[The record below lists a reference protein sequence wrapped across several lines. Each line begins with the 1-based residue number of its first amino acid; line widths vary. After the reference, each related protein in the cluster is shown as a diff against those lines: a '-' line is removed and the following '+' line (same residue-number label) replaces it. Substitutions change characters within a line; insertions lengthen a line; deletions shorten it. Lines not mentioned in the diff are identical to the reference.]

1 MIYKDIVHKT
11 FTEKIKFEKYIKS
24 KNDTV
29 DFINRSMRMDNWL
42 DWLQERNKDLE
53 YEWELEENYD

>member
-1 MIYKDIVHKT
+1 
-11 FTEKIKFEKYIKS
+11 
-24 KNDTV
+24 
-29 DFINRSMRMDNWL
+29 MDNWL